1 LKAKYLIPGSAIA
14 SLSAIEII
22 LRLFGFGNPA
32 LLQANTEAGYI
43 FAPNQTV
50 YRFGNRLEYNQFS
63 QRSEP
68 IVAKKP
74 EGTLRI
80 LMTGDSVL
88 NGNNTTDQKETI
100 SELFEARL
108 LGIKKRVEVL
118 NASAGSWGIGNQL
131 GYIRKFGTFESD
143 AVILQIGTHDLV
155 QPTSSSSRV
164 GNDPLM
170 PNRAP
175 LLAIQEVFE
184 RHIIP
189 QFSSFSVSDSSATGV
204 PVPEEVRFR
213 KNMQK
218 LEEIAT
224 LVRAKNIQL
233 FVLYTCDRA
242 DLLPVPNQPKFKSLF
257 FDRLKILKIGVID
270 THAAW
275 SKFQPK
281 RVESYFRDGVHPTAT
296 AYESIADLTFQKLC
310 TQKKLVACGGVNTPN
325 KNLPRLP

>member
-1 LKAKYLIPGSAIA
+1 MKAKYWMTGCAIA
-14 SLSAIEII
+14 SVSAIEIT
-22 LRLFGFGNPA
+22 LRVLGFGNPA
-32 LLQANTEAGYI
+32 LLQADADAGYI

-50 YRFGNRLEYNQFS
+50 YRFGNKLEYNQFS
-63 QRSEP
+63 QRSEQ
-68 IVAKKP
+68 IAAKKP

-131 GYIRKFGTFESD
+131 GYLRKFGTFESD

-170 PNRAP
+170 PNRKP
-175 LLAIQEVFE
+175 LLAIQEVFD
-184 RHIIP
+184 RHVMP
-189 QFSSFSVSDSSATGV
+189 KLSSVFVSDSAAAGV
-204 PVPEEVRFR
+204 QAPVSVRFEE
-213 KNMQK
+213 NMQK
-218 LEEIAT
+218 LEEIAA
-224 LVRAKNIQL
+224 LVRAKNMQL

-242 DLLPVPNQPKFKSLF
+242 DLLPVPNQPKFKSQF
-257 FDRLKILKIGVID
+257 FDRLKVLNVGVID

-275 SKFQPK
+275 SKLPTT
-281 RVESYFRDGVHPTAT
+281 RVESYFRDGVHPTPQ
-296 AYESIADLTFQKLC
+296 AYEAIADLMFQQLC
-310 TQKKLVACGGVNTPN
+310 TQKKLVACGG
-325 KNLPRLP
+325 KK

>member
-1 LKAKYLIPGSAIA
+1 MTGCAIA
-14 SLSAIEII
+14 SVSAIEIT

-32 LLQANTEAGYI
+32 LLQADAEAGYI

-50 YRFGNRLEYNQFS
+50 YRFGNKLEYNQFS
-63 QRSEP
+63 QRSEQ
-68 IVAKKP
+68 IAAKKP

-164 GNDPLM
+164 GNDSLM
-170 PNRAP
+170 PNRKP
-175 LLAIQEVFE
+175 LLAIQEVFD
-184 RHIIP
+184 RHIMP
-189 QFSSFSVSDSSATGV
+189 KLSSVFVSDSPAAGV
-204 PVPEEVRFR
+204 QVSEEVRFR
-213 KNMQK
+213 ENMQK
-218 LEEIAT
+218 LEEIAV
-224 LVRAKNIQL
+224 LVRAKNMQL

-242 DLLPVPNQPKFKSLF
+242 DLLPVPNQPKFKSQF
-257 FDRLKILKIGVID
+257 FDRLKVLNVGVID
-270 THAAW
+270 THSAW
-275 SKFQPK
+275 SKLPAT
-281 RVESYFRDGVHPTAT
+281 RVESYFRDGVHPTAQ
-296 AYESIADLTFQKLC
+296 AYESIADLMFQELC
-310 TQKKLVACGGVNTPN
+310 VQKKLVACGG
-325 KNLPRLP
+325 KK

>member
-1 LKAKYLIPGSAIA
+1 MKARYGIPSGAIA
-14 SLSAIEII
+14 SLSAIEIT
-22 LRLFGFGNPA
+22 LRLLGFGNPA
-32 LLQANTEAGYI
+32 LLQADADAGYI

-50 YRFGNRLEYNQFS
+50 YRFGNKLEYNQFS
-63 QRSEP
+63 QRSEQ
-68 IVAKKP
+68 IAAKKP

-131 GYIRKFGTFESD
+131 GYLRKFGTFESD

-170 PNRAP
+170 PNRKP
-175 LLAIQEVFE
+175 LLAIQEVVD
-184 RHIIP
+184 RHIMP
-189 QFSSFSVSDSSATGV
+189 KLSTFFVSDSPAAGV
-204 PVPEEVRFR
+204 EVPEEVRFGE
-213 KNMQK
+213 NMQK
-218 LEEIAT
+218 LEEIAA
-224 LVRAKNIQL
+224 LVRAKNMQL
-233 FVLYTCDRA
+233 FVLYTCDRS
-242 DLLPVPNQPKFKSLF
+242 DVLPVPNQPKFKSQF
-257 FDRLKILKIGVID
+257 VDRLKALKIPIID

-275 SKFQPK
+275 SKLPK
-281 RVESYFRDGVHPTAT
+281 TRVESYFRDGVHPTAP
-296 AYESIADLTFQKLC
+296 AYESIADLLFQQLC
-310 TQKKLVACGGVNTPN
+310 TEKKLAACSLTNTN
-325 KNLPRLP
+325 SEK

>member
-1 LKAKYLIPGSAIA
+1 MKYKYWILSCTIA
-14 SLSAIEII
+14 SLSAIEIT
-22 LRLFGFGNPA
+22 LRLLGFGNPA

-68 IVAKKP
+68 IIAKKP

-131 GYIRKFGTFESD
+131 GYIGKFGTFESD

-170 PNRAP
+170 PNRPP
-175 LLAIQEVFE
+175 LLAIQEVFD
-184 RHIIP
+184 RHILP
-189 QFSSFSVSDSSATGV
+189 RFSSIFVSDSPAVGV

-213 KNMQK
+213 ENMQK
-218 LEEIAT
+218 LEKIAV
-224 LVRAKNIQL
+224 LVRAKNMQL

-242 DLLPVPNQPKFKSLF
+242 DLIPVPNQSKFKSQF
-257 FDRLKILKIGVID
+257 FDRLKVLKIGVID

-275 SKFQPK
+275 SKLPTT
-281 RVESYFRDGVHPTAT
+281 RVENYFRDGVHPTPQ
-296 AYESIADLTFQKLC
+296 AYESIGDLMFQQLC
-310 TQKKLVACGGVNTPN
+310 TQKKLVACGG
-325 KNLPRLP
+325 KK